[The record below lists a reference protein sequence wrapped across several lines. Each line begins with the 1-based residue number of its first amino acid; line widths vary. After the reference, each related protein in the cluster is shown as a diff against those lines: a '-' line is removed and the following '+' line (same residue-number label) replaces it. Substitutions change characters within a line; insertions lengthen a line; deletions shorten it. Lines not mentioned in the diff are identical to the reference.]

1 MVWISPKIRFRKHVI
16 LTNSIPY
23 LLSTCASFFWN
34 LRLLFFASLFI
45 ICVPT
50 PTSAFQQ
57 LRHILPCFLPSFI
70 VAWYQIIF
78 FIIPIQLHHQLLLLY
93 PLPLLNGVFAISP
106 PSNSFMYL
114 IYMWNLRK
122 GWINAIL
129 AFYLR
134 VIQCLLLIWSSY
146 SLMAC
151 YYLDCVRLIF

>member
-1 MVWISPKIRFRKHVI
+1 MCF
-16 LTNSIPY
+16 SIFGIY
-23 LLSTCASFFWN
+23 ASCS
-34 LRLLFFASLFI
+34 LHHSSLFVYQPPPAPFNS
-45 ICVPT
+45 CV
-50 PTSAFQQ
+50 TSYLASYH
-57 LRHILPCFLPSFI
+57 LLLWLGIRS
-70 VAWYQIIF
+70 F

-122 GWINAIL
+122 GWINDIL

-134 VIQCLLLIWSSY
+134 LIQCLLLIWSSY